1 MGFPAPP
8 YAGGPQIPPT
18 TAGTYPGYQAQP
30 WQPPFAQPAQPL
42 NSLLTAGAALAMLG
56 GLVIAIGW
64 LLPLEVWLY
73 VVGFGWLMFGPGVGA
88 ALLGLGKEIHSR

>member
-1 MGFPAPP
+1 
-8 YAGGPQIPPT
+8 
-18 TAGTYPGYQAQP
+18 
-30 WQPPFAQPAQPL
+30 
-42 NSLLTAGAALAMLG
+42 MLG

-64 LLPLEVWLY
+64 LLPLEAWLY